1 MSLGEVTG
9 FARLTWEHRTTALR
23 SCRISE
29 DRFYCSMLKNSWRGD
44 SLMKRVTGIGGI
56 FFQSESPA
64 HLYDWYEKH
73 LGIKREAHGQGATFE
88 WRELQ
93 APDGSQP
100 GAKGATAW
108 SIFPRSTKYFGA
120 SKASFMLN
128 YRVDDL
134 DGLLEELK
142 KAGVE
147 IDPHRENADY
157 GRFAW
162 IMDPDGNRIELW
174 EAPKEY

>member
-1 MSLGEVTG
+1 
-9 FARLTWEHRTTALR
+9 
-23 SCRISE
+23 
-29 DRFYCSMLKNSWRGD
+29 
-44 SLMKRVTGIGGI
+44 MKRVTGIGGI
-56 FFQSESPA
+56 FFQSESPE
-64 HLYDWYEKH
+64 HLYEWYEKH
-73 LGIKREAHGQGATFE
+73 LGIKREAHGQCATFE

-93 APDGSQP
+93 APDGSEP
-100 GAKGATAW
+100 GVKGATAW

-120 SKASFMLN
+120 SKASFMVN

-147 IDPHRENADY
+147 IDPKRENAEY

-174 EAPKEY
+174 EPPKEG